1 LTPSLGLLYSLE
13 MDAEIKALEE
23 KIAQFIELNHR
34 LRADNLALRQE
45 IAQAQEENKRLSE
58 KIDLAKD
65 RLESLLSKIPGEE
78 E

>member
-1 LTPSLGLLYSLE
+1 MTRALGLLYSLE
-13 MDAEIKALEE
+13 MDAEIKSLED

-45 IAQAQEENKRLSE
+45 LAQAHGENKRLSE